1 MAKARTV
8 IRTVGVPVRA
18 AAPIVIRAPSMPRA
32 SRARRAGAAA
42 RRYGGAAYSQAK
54 QEKHTL
60 TALAAAA
67 VLAIAERNGYGT
79 ILGFPTD
86 VAGGLVAWAGGRM
99 TKNVV
104 AQHAATGLLSIAI
117 HRMVTKGSVV
127 GEGVLGEGRA
137 AVWDE

>member
-1 MAKARTV
+1 V
-8 IRTVGVPVRA
+8 
-18 AAPIVIRAPSMPRA
+18 
-32 SRARRAGAAA
+32 ARRAV
-42 RRYGGAAYSQAK
+42 GAAYSQAK

-60 TALAAAA
+60 TALVAAAG
-67 VLAIAERNGYGT
+67 LAIAERNGYGT

-104 AQHAATGLLSIAI
+104 AQHAATGLLAIAV
-117 HRMVTKGSVV
+117 HRMVTAGKVV
-127 GEGVLGEGRA
+127 GADVLGEGRA

>member
-18 AAPIVIRAPSMPRA
+18 PAPIIRVSAPSMPRA
-32 SRARRAGAAA
+32 RRAGRVARRAV
-42 RRYGGAAYSQAK
+42 GAAYSQAK

-60 TALAAAA
+60 TALVAAAG
-67 VLAIAERNGYGT
+67 LAIAERNGYGT

-104 AQHAATGLLSIAI
+104 AQHAATGLLAIAV
-117 HRMVTKGSVV
+117 HRMVTAGKVV
-127 GEGVLGEGRA
+127 GADVLGEGRA